1 MSLSQKRVT
10 VTFTHKQA
18 KALHSAAGEILFHD
32 DAIDAHFDDRSKIA
46 PALAA
51 WDKLLSAYV
60 SVEMRSLPNE

>member
-18 KALHSAAGEILFHD
+18 KALHSAAGQILDHE
-32 DAIDAHFDDRSKIA
+32 DAIDAHFVDRSKIE

-51 WDKLLSAYV
+51 WDKLLAAYH
-60 SVEMRSLPNE
+60 SVEMRSLSNE